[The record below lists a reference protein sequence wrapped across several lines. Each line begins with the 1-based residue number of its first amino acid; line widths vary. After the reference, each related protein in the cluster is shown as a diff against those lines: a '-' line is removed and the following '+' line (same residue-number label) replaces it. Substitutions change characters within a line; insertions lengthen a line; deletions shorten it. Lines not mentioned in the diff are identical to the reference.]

1 MKTFLSK
8 GKPYLMVLPLLFF
21 MVGIFFLGL
30 LLGLVESFGYF
41 PAIGLRTFTFEF
53 YEKILRAPT
62 VVQSLKFS
70 LYTALVSS
78 LLSAALGVFLS
89 WLILKT
95 NRRRGRPLPG
105 VYRAP
110 IYVPHVIVALFVFV
124 WLTQSGLLA
133 RILFHLGLLSDME
146 AFPRVIFDK
155 AGVGIILAYLWKELP
170 YMTYVTYDVFRTLDD
185 RYDAIAGS
193 LGASPWQK
201 VRYVYL
207 PQVWPSI
214 TSGFVMIFAYAFGSY
229 EVPLLLGPTIP
240 RALPVL
246 SYIYY
251 SSVNLQEHV
260 YAMACNV
267 IITLVILLTLGL
279 GKVLEKALRKVGGG
293 I

>member
-1 MKTFLSK
+1 
-8 GKPYLMVLPLLFF
+8 MVLPFLLF

-30 LLGLVESFGYF
+30 FLGLVESFGYF
-41 PAIGLRTFTFEF
+41 PAIGLKTFTLEF
-53 YEKILRAPT
+53 YEKILHDPT
-62 VVQSLKFS
+62 VVRSLRFS
-70 LYTALVSS
+70 LYTALTSS
-78 LLSAALGVFLS
+78 LLSAALGVLLS

-110 IYVPHVIVALFVFV
+110 IYVPHVIVALFIFV
-124 WLTQSGLLA
+124 LFTQSGLLA
-133 RILFHLGLLSDME
+133 RLLFHLGLLPSME
-146 AFPRVIFDK
+146 AFPKLIFDK

-193 LGASPWQK
+193 LGAGPWQR
-201 VRYVYL
+201 VRHVYL
-207 PQVWPSI
+207 PQIWPSI

-251 SSVNLQEHV
+251 SSVDLREHV
-260 YAMACNV
+260 YAMACNT

-279 GKVLEKALRKVGGG
+279 GKLLERALRKAGGWS
-293 I
+293 

>member
-1 MKTFLSK
+1 MKL
-8 GKPYLMVLPLLFF
+8 KPYLMVLPLLVF

-30 LLGLVESFGYF
+30 ALGLVESFGYF
-41 PAIGLRTFTFEF
+41 PAIGLETFTLEF
-53 YEKILRAPT
+53 YQKILHDPT

-70 LYTALVSS
+70 LYTALTSS
-78 LLSAALGVFLS
+78 VLSAALGVLLS

-105 VYRAP
+105 LYRAP
-110 IYVPHVIVALFVFV
+110 IYVPHVIVALFIFV

-133 RILFHLGLLSDME
+133 RLLYHVGLIPEME

-170 YMTYVTYDVFRTLDD
+170 FMTYVTYDVFRTLDD

-193 LGASPWQK
+193 LGAGPWQK

-207 PQVWPSI
+207 PQIWPAI
-214 TSGFVMIFAYAFGSY
+214 TSGFVMIFSYAFGSY

-251 SSVNLQEHV
+251 SSVDLREHV
-260 YAMACNV
+260 YAMACNTL
-267 IITLVILLTLGL
+267 ITLVILLTLAL
-279 GKVLEKALRKVGGG
+279 GKVLEKALRKAGGG
-293 I
+293 V

>member
-53 YEKILRAPT
+53 YEKILRDPT